1 MEAGARCQVLHN
13 LHHSNSQMSF
23 ANHRRRKEGI
33 TDTEEWLLLLLIMPP
48 VIGLEAKV
56 YMELSFALVNTSSP
70 AKFIK
75 EPARSLVQTQPNDA

>member
-1 MEAGARCQVLHN
+1 LMEAAARCQVLQN
-13 LHHSNSQMSF
+13 
-23 ANHRRRKEGI
+23 RRKEGI

-75 EPARSLVQTQPNDA
+75 EPATTRSRY